1 MANDFAAF
9 AFGKCEMT
17 VANSTSY
24 PVDQLLYWAEQ
35 APDVTWLIQHEAGA
49 IRTMT
54 WREAADEVGR
64 MASALKAQDWPAGS
78 RIAIAGMN
86 CAHWF
91 LADLAIQMAGL
102 VPVGIYARQASKTT
116 GWILKH
122 CEAKAN
128 FIGPM
133 LSAVAADMLQQGLP
147 KDIVTIAMPYDASP
161 VSEHTWAGFA
171 RSHLPL
177 RRYEKPS
184 ADTLATLVYT
194 SGTTGNS
201 KGVMLSYGNLAFTSA
216 VFREV
221 IPSKPGERLFSYLP
235 LAHILERVA
244 VEMASLYWGAEVYF
258 LERVEK
264 MSEQL
269 METKPTRF
277 VAVPLVLSR
286 LQASF
291 TARIPERQLRA
302 LVKRRWLGPLLRKRM
317 VTRLGLQH
325 SRALFCGAAPVPQ
338 ATLLFFRDVLGLDVY
353 ECYGQSEAL
362 YCSMNRPGAQRLGSV
377 GKPFSDA
384 NLRLSEEGEIQVR
397 HPGVMLGYFND
408 AKQTKAAFT
417 SDGWLKTGDKG
428 RFDHDGFL
436 YITGRVKEIF
446 KTAKG
451 KYVAPGPIE
460 AAFMGSNNDIDQCC
474 LVGAQLT
481 QPVMVVNLSL
491 TALTKPREEV
501 EAGLLAD
508 MERANAPLEDH
519 EKIAKMLL
527 VSERWS
533 SESGLLTPTLKV
545 RRNEIEA
552 RYAAA
557 VTQVARRREVLVEWQ

>member
-1 MANDFAAF
+1 
-9 AFGKCEMT
+9 MT
-17 VANSTSY
+17 VAINTSY
-24 PVDQLLYWAEQ
+24 PVDQLLHWAEQ
-35 APDVTWLIQHEAGA
+35 TPDATWLIQQESGA
-49 IRTMT
+49 QRSMS

-64 MASALKAQDWPAGS
+64 MASALKAQGWPAGS

-102 VPVGIYARQASKTT
+102 VPVGIYARQASETT
-116 GWILKH
+116 QWILKH
-122 CEAKAN
+122 CDAKAI

-133 LSAVAADMLQQGLP
+133 PTPMATDMLQQGLP
-147 KDIVTIAMPYDASP
+147 ADIITIAMPYDASP
-161 VSEHTWAGFA
+161 AAQHSWAGFA
-171 RSHLPL
+171 RAHLPL
-177 RRYEKPS
+177 RRYDKPS

-194 SGTTGNS
+194 SGTTGNA
-201 KGVMLSYGNLAFTSA
+201 KGVMLSYGNLAFTSS

-221 IPSKPGERLFSYLP
+221 IPARPGERLFSYLP

-269 METKPTRF
+269 MDTKPTRF
-277 VAVPLVLSR
+277 IAVPLVLSR

-291 TARIPERQLRA
+291 TARIPESKLRA
-302 LVKRRWLGPLLRKRM
+302 LVKRRWIGPLLRKRM
-317 VTRLGLQH
+317 VTRLGLQET
-325 SRALFCGAAPVPQ
+325 RAVFCGAAPIPQ
-338 ATLLFFRDVLGLDVY
+338 ATLLFFRDVLGLDIY

-384 NLRLSEEGEIQVR
+384 NLRLSSESEIQVR

-408 AKQTKAAFT
+408 AKLTKAAFT
-417 SDGWLKTGDKG
+417 ADGWLKTGDKG
-428 RFDHDGFL
+428 RFDEDGFL
-436 YITGRVKEIF
+436 YISGRVKEIF

-460 AAFMGSNNDIDQCC
+460 TAFMGSNDDIDQCC
-474 LVGAQLT
+474 LMGVQLT
-481 QPVMVVNLSL
+481 QPVMVVSLSA
-491 TALTKPREEV
+491 TALSKPRELV

-508 MERANAPLEDH
+508 MERVNAPLEDH
-519 EKIAKMLL
+519 EKIAKLLL
-527 VSERWS
+527 VNDRWNA
-533 SESGLLTPTLKV
+533 ESGLLTPTLKV

-557 VTQVARRREVLVEWQ
+557 VTHVARRREALVEWQ

>member
-1 MANDFAAF
+1 
-9 AFGKCEMT
+9 MT
-17 VANSTSY
+17 VANRTSY
-24 PVDQLLYWAEQ
+24 PVDQLLHWAEQ
-35 APDVTWLIQHEAGA
+35 TPDATWLTQYDAGA
-49 IRTMT
+49 RRTMS
-54 WREAADEVGR
+54 WREAADDVGR
-64 MASALKAQDWPAGS
+64 MASALKAQGWPAGS
-78 RIAIAGMN
+78 RVAIAGMN

-102 VPVGIYARQASKTT
+102 VPVGIYARQASQTT
-116 GWILKH
+116 QWILKH
-122 CEAKAN
+122 CDAKAI

-133 LSAVAADMLQQGLP
+133 PSAMATDMLQQGLP
-147 KDIVTIAMPYDASP
+147 DGIVTIAMPYDGAP
-161 VSEHTWAGFA
+161 AAEHSWAGFA
-171 RSHLPL
+171 RAHLPL
-177 RRYEKPS
+177 RRYDQPS
-184 ADTLATLVYT
+184 AETLATLVYT
-194 SGTTGNS
+194 SGTTGNA

-221 IPSKPGERLFSYLP
+221 IPAKPGERLFSYLP

-269 METKPTRF
+269 MEAKPTRF

-302 LVKRRWLGPLLRKRM
+302 LVKRRWIGPLLRKRM
-317 VTRLGLQH
+317 VTRLGLQD
-325 SRALFCGAAPVPQ
+325 SRALFCGAAPIPH

-384 NLRLSEEGEIQVR
+384 NLRLAKDGEIQVR

-408 AKQTKAAFT
+408 AKQTAAAFT
-417 SDGWLKTGDKG
+417 DDGWLKTGDKG
-428 RFDHDGFL
+428 RFDDDGYL

-460 AAFMGSNNDIDQCC
+460 TAFMGGNDDVDQCC
-474 LVGAQLT
+474 LIGMHLT
-481 QPVMVVNLSL
+481 QPVMVVSVSH
-491 TALTKPREEV
+491 TALTKPREDV
-501 EAGLLAD
+501 ERGLLAD
-508 MERANAPLEDH
+508 MDRVNAPLEDH
-519 EKIAKMLL
+519 EKIAKLL
-527 VSERWS
+527 VVAEHWS
-533 SESGLLTPTLKV
+533 SENALLTPTLKV